1 MRRYRSSKQ
10 LQGEKYLRDRNLLVS
25 PATLRLTEEIKRK
38 AHRTQLK
45 EDAKRVLRSRRVLP
59 FRQTLLPRD
68 QSTQTDDE
76 YLAFL
81 EDDVSDTSTE
91 DLIFVPV
98 NPSNRFSII
107 ARTVSFCLK
116 LSFTLVSVIV
126 ICTLIGYY
134 LRVYHLYSRL

>member
-25 PATLRLTEEIKRK
+25 PATIRITEEIKRK

-45 EDAKRVLRSRRVLP
+45 EDAKRALRSRRISP
-59 FRQTLLPRD
+59 FGQTLLARD
-68 QSTQTDDE
+68 QSTQTDDD
-76 YLAFL
+76 YFDFQ
-81 EDDVSDTSTE
+81 EDAVSDTSTE
-91 DLIFVPV
+91 DLIFVPI
-98 NPSNRFSII
+98 NPISRLSII

-116 LSFTLVSVIV
+116 LSFTLLSVIV

>member
-25 PATLRLTEEIKRK
+25 PSTLRLTEEIKRK

-45 EDAKRVLRSRRVLP
+45 EDAKRVLRLRSRRVS
-59 FRQTLLPRD
+59 QTLLPRD

-76 YLAFL
+76 YFVFQ

-98 NPSNRFSII
+98 NPINRFSII

>member
-38 AHRTQLK
+38 AQRTQLK
-45 EDAKRVLRSRRVLP
+45 EDAKRVLRLRSRRLS
-59 FRQTLLPRD
+59 QTLIPRD

-76 YLAFL
+76 YFAFQ

-91 DLIFVPV
+91 DLIFVPI
-98 NPSNRFSII
+98 NPISRLSII

-116 LSFTLVSVIV
+116 LSFTLLSVIV

>member
-98 NPSNRFSII
+98 NPSNRLSII

-116 LSFTLVSVIV
+116 LSFTLISGIV

-134 LRVYHLYSRL
+134 LRVYHSYSRL

>member
-38 AHRTQLK
+38 AQRTQLK
-45 EDAKRVLRSRRVLP
+45 EDAKRVLRLRSRRVS
-59 FRQTLLPRD
+59 QTLLPRD

-76 YLAFL
+76 YFAFQ

-98 NPSNRFSII
+98 NPINRLSII

-116 LSFTLVSVIV
+116 LSFTLISVIV

>member
-45 EDAKRVLRSRRVLP
+45 EDAKRVLRLRSRRVS
-59 FRQTLLPRD
+59 QTLLPRD

-76 YLAFL
+76 YFAFQ

-98 NPSNRFSII
+98 NPISRLSII

-116 LSFTLVSVIV
+116 LSLTLISVIV

-134 LRVYHLYSRL
+134 LRVYHLHSRL

>member
-45 EDAKRVLRSRRVLP
+45 EDAKRVLRLRSRRVS
-59 FRQTLLPRD
+59 QTLLPRD

-76 YLAFL
+76 YFAFQ

-98 NPSNRFSII
+98 NPISRLSII

-116 LSFTLVSVIV
+116 LSFTLISVIV

>member
-45 EDAKRVLRSRRVLP
+45 EDAKRVLRVLSRRVS
-59 FRQTLLPRD
+59 QTLLPRD

-81 EDDVSDTSTE
+81 EDNVSDTSTE

-98 NPSNRFSII
+98 NPSNRLSII

-116 LSFTLVSVIV
+116 LSFTLISVIV

-134 LRVYHLYSRL
+134 LRVYHSYSRL

>member
-38 AHRTQLK
+38 AQRTQLK
-45 EDAKRVLRSRRVLP
+45 EDAKRVLRLRSRRVS
-59 FRQTLLPRD
+59 QTLLPRD

-76 YLAFL
+76 YFVFQ

-98 NPSNRFSII
+98 NPINRLSII

-116 LSFTLVSVIV
+116 LSFTLISVIV